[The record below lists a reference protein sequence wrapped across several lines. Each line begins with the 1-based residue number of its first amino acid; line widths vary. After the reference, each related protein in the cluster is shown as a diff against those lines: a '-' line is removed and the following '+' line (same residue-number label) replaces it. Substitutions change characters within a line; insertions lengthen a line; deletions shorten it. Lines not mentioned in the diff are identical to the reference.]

1 MKITVFTPTYNRAYI
16 LPELYQSMLRQNCY
30 DFEWL
35 VIDDGSTDGTEALV
49 TQWAEETSQFAIR
62 YYKTANGGKPRAI
75 NKALELIEN
84 PYIFIIDSDDY
95 MTDDVLEFLNSQ
107 IGLIDTKEDIAGIGL
122 MRGNTAQR
130 PLGHPR
136 FGNRSY
142 IDAPNRE
149 RKNYGLNFDCNEMY
163 KVEVLKKFPF
173 QVWPGELFAPEEI
186 SLDSMGLAGYKIRWF
201 NKVGV
206 ISEYLS
212 DGLTVNAFGLM
223 QKNPMGYAM
232 LFNHHLKYKK
242 SFKERFSSAY
252 LMVCYA
258 VLGKNPAYLLESND
272 KLLTLVAL
280 PVGLLV
286 AVRRLLQYKNR

>member
-16 LPELYQSMLRQNCY
+16 LPQLYKSLLRQTCY

-35 VIDDGSTDGTEALV
+35 VIDDGSTDDTGELV
-49 TQWAEETSQFAIR
+49 SQWAEETPQFTIR
-62 YYKTANGGKPRAI
+62 YHKTANGGKPRAI
-75 NKALELIEN
+75 NKALEITAN
-84 PYIFIIDSDDY
+84 KYIIIIDSDDY
-95 MTDDVLEFLNSQ
+95 LTDDAVEFLNSK
-107 IGLIDTKEDIAGIGL
+107 IDDIDDNLDLIGIGIMQSKPYNSDVGKKL
-122 MRGNTAQR
+122 LFKTD
-130 PLGHPR
+130 
-136 FGNRSY
+136 Y
-142 IDAPNRE
+142 VDATNLE
-149 RKNYGLNFDCNEMY
+149 RKKYGLNIDCNELY
-163 KVEVLKKFPF
+163 KVELLKKFPF
-173 QVWPGELFAPEEI
+173 KVWSGELFSPEEI
-186 SLDSMGLAGYKIRWF
+186 VLNEIALNGYKIRWF

-212 DGLTVNAFGLM
+212 DGLTVNASGLM

-242 SFKERFSSAY
+242 AFRERFSSAY

-258 VLGKNPAYLLESND
+258 VLGKHPAYLLKSND

-286 AVRRLLQYKNR
+286 AVRRLLQYKK